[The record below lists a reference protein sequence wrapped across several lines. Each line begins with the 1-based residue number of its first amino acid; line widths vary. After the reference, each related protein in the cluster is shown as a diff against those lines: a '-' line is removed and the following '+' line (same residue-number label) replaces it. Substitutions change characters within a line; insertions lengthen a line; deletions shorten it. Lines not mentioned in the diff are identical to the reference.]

1 MNWYRF
7 IIISINLM
15 IIYIL
20 LVLFLFIIIFSVT
33 IYNKNKYIYN
43 KKKNKWIILLTTA
56 VNNDNNRKQIY
67 LNAIQQWLN
76 KTSFNIF
83 IVESSNY
90 TFSEIQNERL
100 YVYTFNF
107 KNILPSSSQYE
118 ANSILN
124 ILENIKY
131 NPIYQQ
137 CSHILKVTGRYYL
150 HNVEKILNKIEPN
163 KDLYLQIHRK
173 GTWQNSEYVGIRK
186 ELLQLLCENI
196 KTEGLIEEKLY
207 NFSLDK
213 TFIHFGP
220 FDNKIK
226 RGGDNQLIQRL

>member
-1 MNWYRF
+1 M
-7 IIISINLM
+7 SI
-15 IIYIL
+15 
-20 LVLFLFIIIFSVT
+20 
-33 IYNKNKYIYN
+33 
-43 KKKNKWIILLTTA
+43 
-56 VNNDNNRKQIY
+56 
-67 LNAIQQWLN
+67 
-76 KTSFNIF
+76 
-83 IVESSNY
+83 
-90 TFSEIQNERL
+90 
-100 YVYTFNF
+100 
-107 KNILPSSSQYE
+107 
-118 ANSILN
+118 NSILN

-196 KTEGLIEEKLY
+196 KTEGLFEEKLY